1 ALRYFWGEVTRVH
14 ALAPASAPG
23 GLVVQLQ
30 FASGGVGVV
39 TCATYPRPEP
49 RVQVEML
56 GDGWS
61 LEFGGP
67 GADAPQLLAPLR
79 LTERDRTTI
88 LRCLNNP
95 ATDQTTAFLDA
106 VATGDAKKVGS
117 TLTDALATL
126 SVCQAAAVSAREGRA
141 VEIAELATG

>member
-39 TCATYPRPEP
+39 TCAAYPRPEP
-49 RVQVEML
+49 RVQVELL

-67 GADAPQLLAPLR
+67 GSDAAQLLAPLR

-95 ATDQTTAFLDA
+95 AADQVAAFLDA
-106 VATGDAKKVGS
+106 VAARDPNAVRSSYADAQ
-117 TLTDALATL
+117 ATL
-126 SVCQAAAVSAREGRA
+126 SVCHAAATSAKEGRA
-141 VEIAELATG
+141 VEV